1 MDKSKIDFVMN
12 NCPPMSCKSDLSIA
26 ADFVNYSGATNILEL
41 GVGNGN
47 WLLSLNL
54 LIDRPLKFFGY
65 ENQSLDYGR
74 NWFNNIINLE
84 NDIKFKSQALGKP
97 IDLVIRDEDVK
108 SINIEY
114 IESLNIKFDIV
125 RLDCL
130 HFRKYEVL
138 ELLHKLLPFCSDN
151 CIFLVDDIHP
161 NLSPNRFLAFMD
173 LVEEKHL
180 IPVWFGEKEGA
191 WACLDINY
199 IQKEIAN
206 KIGKEFHYRGRLEP
220 IEFYSVEYP
229 ILSTKNY
236 E

>member
-1 MDKSKIDFVMN
+1 MNKSKIDSVMN
-12 NCPPMSCKSDLSIA
+12 SCAPMSHKSDLSIA
-26 ADFVNYSGATNILEL
+26 SDFVNYSNATNILEL

-54 LIDRPLKFFGY
+54 LIDRPLKFIGY
-65 ENQSLDYGR
+65 ENQSLDYGLG
-74 NWFNNIINLE
+74 WFENPIDLE
-84 NDIKFKSQALGKP
+84 NDIKTRANQLGKP
-97 IDLVIRDEDVK
+97 INLAIRNEDVK

-114 IESLNIKFDIV
+114 IESLNIKFDVV

-130 HFRKYEVL
+130 HFRKWEVL
-138 ELLHKLLPFCSDN
+138 ELLEKLFPFCSDN

-161 NLSPNRFLAFMD
+161 NLSPNRFLACMD
-173 LVEEKHL
+173 LVEQGKL

-191 WACLDINY
+191 WSRMDVNH
-199 IQKEIAN
+199 IQKEIASN
-206 KIGKEFHYRGRLEP
+206 IGKEHYYAGRLEL

-229 ILSTKNY
+229 ILSTKKH